1 MVIHLVL
8 SLHVFDMQKKLYPNL
23 VHDAQLIIKE
33 LENVTVLWEELWL
46 GTLQDLHP
54 GEFLSLSLSLSPMLL
69 LWLDTWFGRVIRC
82 SYL

>member
-1 MVIHLVL
+1 
-8 SLHVFDMQKKLYPNL
+8 MQKKLYPNL

-54 GEFLSLSLSLSPMLL
+54 GETFFFFFFPFSSLPFCYFKLILGCGHISLYQIKYM
-69 LWLDTWFGRVIRC
+69 
-82 SYL
+82 

>member
-1 MVIHLVL
+1 ML
-8 SLHVFDMQKKLYPNL
+8 SYMQKKLYPNL

-54 GEFLSLSLSLSPMLL
+54 GESFFLSLVLL
-69 LWLDTWFGRVIRC
+69 L
-82 SYL
+82 

>member
-1 MVIHLVL
+1 
-8 SLHVFDMQKKLYPNL
+8 MQKKLYPNL

-54 GEFLSLSLSLSPMLL
+54 GETFFSLFHFATFF
-69 LWLDTWFGRVIRC
+69 DTWWW
-82 SYL
+82 SYITM